1 MRKSEAQT
9 TGLHCEL
16 RGGRTWNLAFPNSLP
31 TTHGEMERMFCH
43 LGTSHSSSA
52 KPPWILPSLALRC
65 PGTPRG
71 TACHSG
77 PTCPPAHT
85 LRQTQVWRQ
94 ECLVFNRSLR
104 PPGGREGGG
113 SPAHSRFWMLPLP
126 PRPPGTLH
134 SDRRRAGR
142 PASGFTAGAAGAARA
157 GPGRRGRRPGSPGR
171 PRTCTRPARRPGPPA
186 GRLGGRRP
194 LPPGR
199 PPGPKPCWSVEAL
212 GSGDSGVPSSHPAS
226 RSPTPPPPP
235 TPLYSYVPK
244 TVNSYRG
251 SGTAGHWVYWL
262 TNKNRHILLYAAV
275 LTH

>member
-1 MRKSEAQT
+1 MFWRECSAIWEPSE
-9 TGLHCEL
+9 
-16 RGGRTWNLAFPNSLP
+16 
-31 TTHGEMERMFCH
+31 
-43 LGTSHSSSA
+43 
-52 KPPWILPSLALRC
+52 PPWILPSLALRC

-77 PTCPPAHT
+77 PACPPAHT

-104 PPGGREGGG
+104 PPGRWGGRGRP
-113 SPAHSRFWMLPLP
+113 SPLP
-126 PRPPGTLH
+126 FLDVAAAAPSAGTLH
-134 SDRRRAGR
+134 FDRRRAGR

-212 GSGDSGVPSSHPAS
+212 GSGDSRVPSSHPAS
-226 RSPTPPPPP
+226 RSPTPPPPH
-235 TPLYSYVPK
+235 TLVFICSK
-244 TVNSYRG
+244 NSEQLP
-251 SGTAGHWVYWL
+251 WV
-262 TNKNRHILLYAAV
+262 RHSWALGLLGD
-275 LTH
+275 